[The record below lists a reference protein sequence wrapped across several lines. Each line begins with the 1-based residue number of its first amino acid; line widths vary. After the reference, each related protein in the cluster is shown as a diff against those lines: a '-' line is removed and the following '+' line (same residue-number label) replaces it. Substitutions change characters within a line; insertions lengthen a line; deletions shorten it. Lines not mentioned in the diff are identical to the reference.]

1 MRWPGPDAT
10 LAGMDISVH
19 TQPNAHPVKTEWV
32 DEALAGAN
40 AAGTPLGVL
49 IGRPLAP
56 GDGIMLVGWPEGGP
70 GQYHVIETRP
80 GRGRGPARYMQ
91 VVEFSGPRSE
101 EWVAAE
107 QRAAAGRLG
116 PATEGIDGIV
126 SVARLRA
133 ADNACLV
140 VVLAE
145 TMEAF
150 DMAAQAILSTG
161 LLPGEDPALLGGPDH
176 VSFYRLVRA
185 DLPIPEGSRA

>member
-1 MRWPGPDAT
+1 MGRRR
-10 LAGMDISVH
+10 
-19 TQPNAHPVKTEWV
+19 
-32 DEALAGAN
+32 
-40 AAGTPLGVL
+40 AA
-49 IGRPLAP
+49 
-56 GDGIMLVGWPEGGP
+56 
-70 GQYHVIETRP
+70 
-80 GRGRGPARYMQ
+80 GRGRP
-91 VVEFSGPRSE
+91 SG
-101 EWVAAE
+101 
-107 QRAAAGRLG
+107 L
-116 PATEGIDGIV
+116 ATEGIDGIV

-150 DMAAQAILSTG
+150 DMAAQAILLTG